1 MSKKNNEFSI
11 EEYTSIRAE
20 LIERIKIMN
29 SQEASALVAI
39 ITSWAAGFTFANE
52 ILTKKYLEKIEI
64 VGTGNDGNSDFDVLD
79 AIGKIEFPND
89 VRIKV

>member
-1 MSKKNNEFSI
+1 MKK
-11 EEYTSIRAE
+11 
-20 LIERIKIMN
+20 IK
-29 SQEASALVAI
+29 EK
-39 ITSWAAGFTFANE
+39 
-52 ILTKKYLEKIEI
+52 TKKYLEKIEI

>member
-1 MSKKNNEFSI
+1 MQSLELACNEAICEAKEKKLNF
-11 EEYTSIRAE
+11 T
-20 LIERIKIMN
+20 KIFC
-29 SQEASALVAI
+29 E
-39 ITSWAAGFTFANE
+39 
-52 ILTKKYLEKIEI
+52 KYLEKIEI

>member
-1 MSKKNNEFSI
+1 MQSLELACNEAICEAKRDEINF
-11 EEYTSIRAE
+11 T
-20 LIERIKIMN
+20 KIFC
-29 SQEASALVAI
+29 E
-39 ITSWAAGFTFANE
+39 
-52 ILTKKYLEKIEI
+52 KYLEKIEI